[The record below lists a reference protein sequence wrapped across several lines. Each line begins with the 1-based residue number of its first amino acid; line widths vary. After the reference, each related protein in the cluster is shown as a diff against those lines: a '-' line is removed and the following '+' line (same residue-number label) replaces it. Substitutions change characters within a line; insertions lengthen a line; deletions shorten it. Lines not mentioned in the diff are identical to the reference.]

1 MPAHLR
7 SATTATFFLALF
19 IGGTSAA
26 TAADDLKGIVCPPN
40 IPYCIQKPALTQEEI
55 DVLGR
60 GQLPRSG
67 FDRSLSAVA
76 LRDGRLLRLPA
87 DRSALT
93 TSTISSATGSS
104 RRVAPGAG
112 L

>member
-40 IPYCIQKPALTQEEI
+40 KPYCIQKPALTQEEI
-55 DVLGR
+55 DEARKAQVRAAANYRDPASIDLCPPSR
-60 GQLPRSG
+60 YAMDG
-67 FDRSLSAVA
+67 FYGCRPIA
-76 LRDGRLLRLPA
+76 
-87 DRSALT
+87 
-93 TSTISSATGSS
+93 
-104 RRVAPGAG
+104 RR
-112 L
+112 